1 MTKPY
6 LVQYRGSRGGRWIT
20 PPMTEEDARKKFE
33 TFGPGEWAQ
42 LLREDVAKSI
52 FGPMR
57 TVIDQTAVV
66 KLNQTQSFL
75 KDHIKRRRSLDKSID
90 ACKATI
96 KELKKEI
103 AGSKRL

>member
-1 MTKPY
+1 M
-6 LVQYRGSRGGRWIT
+6 S
-20 PPMTEEDARKKFE
+20 EEDARKKFE

-75 KDHIKRRRSLDKSID
+75 KDHLKRRKHLDRSIVH
-90 ACKATI
+90 CKTLI
-96 KELKKEI
+96 KQLKKEI
-103 AGSKRL
+103 AEGKKV